1 VNGNGSLMRLVG
13 DDETTARPAIVDRV
27 RDEVRTGRYRPPVD
41 DVAERLAAFLMTRG
55 SDFATHADAA

>member
-13 DDETTARPAIVDRV
+13 DDEATERPAIVDRV

-41 DVAERLAAFLMTRG
+41 DVAERLAAFLVTRG
-55 SDFATHADAA
+55 SDLAPHADAA